1 MPTRTLEGDTLQE
14 MTATLNEGISSQ
26 TEPFAFGEAMSSANF
41 VASQLVRN
49 AMIARGEGNYS
60 KVSTIMA
67 AVTSHISTQLMQEKR
82 TQKFNEFVLILHNLR
97 LDNLAQQ
104 LVEKLRKN
112 ACLIVIVLEVAIY
125 SSITLYHLLI

>member
-26 TEPFAFGEAMSSANF
+26 TEPVAFGEAMSSANF

-49 AMIARGEGNYS
+49 AISRGEGNYS
-60 KVSTIMA
+60 KVSTITA

-82 TQKFNEFVLILHNLR
+82 TQKFNEFVLILHNLK
-97 LDNLAQQ
+97 LDYLVQQ
-104 LVEKLRKN
+104 LCGK
-112 ACLIVIVLEVAIY
+112 A
-125 SSITLYHLLI
+125 S

>member
-1 MPTRTLEGDTLQE
+1 MPTRTLEGDALEE

-26 TEPFAFGEAMSSANF
+26 TELIAFGEAMSSANF

-49 AMIARGEGNYS
+49 AITRGEGNYF

-67 AVTSHISTQLMQEKR
+67 AVTSHISTQLTQEKR

-112 ACLIVIVLEVAIY
+112 ACLIIRK
-125 SSITLYHLLI
+125 